1 MVKGMMIFILNLNLT
16 SFNFKNSWLFNMV
29 SKLGLTLPLCNLLS
43 FVFVSSWKTLFN
55 LFDSPSIV
63 WSLRNYVKF

>member
-1 MVKGMMIFILNLNLT
+1 MVKGMTIFILNLNLT

-29 SKLGLTLPLCNLLS
+29 SKLRLTLPLCNLLS